1 MTIVNRQT
9 DAINNQKQALIHE
22 NQKLMANLT
31 QVKETLEFK
40 KIQFEDFDLK
50 IPVNQRKKQQTND
63 KKELSFSKSGNLTG
77 INKREISK

>member
-9 DAINNQKQALIHE
+9 DAINDQKQALIHE

-50 IPVNQRKKQQTND
+50 IPINHRKKQHTND
-63 KKELSFSKSGNLTG
+63 KKELSF
-77 INKREISK
+77 